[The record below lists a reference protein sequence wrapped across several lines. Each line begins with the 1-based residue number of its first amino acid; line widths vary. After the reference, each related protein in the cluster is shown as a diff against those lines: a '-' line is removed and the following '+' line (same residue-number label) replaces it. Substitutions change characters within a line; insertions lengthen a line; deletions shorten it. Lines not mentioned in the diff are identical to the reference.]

1 MQKHLQRCDCVIEV
15 HDSRIPHLGR
25 NPKFDLLQ
33 SKPRVV
39 VMNKTDLASKKG
51 KTGGVKRKRKRYD
64 APASEHPAFAA
75 AGGTSAGRGAATRV
89 PPQPSARP
97 TSLAAVAEA
106 HNASHPLLD
115 NVGSGADT
123 NGDTSN
129 DAAAKTSW
137 CYSEDDDA
145 NGDELDDTDRRH
157 IARGWGDDDEE
168 VIMTNCRKQQC
179 AGVLQ
184 ILPKV
189 LEMVDEA
196 ALSRET
202 PYLRL
207 MVVGIPNVGKS
218 SLINALRRSYSGR
231 GKAARTGNNPGV
243 TRALQT
249 DIKIN
254 DVPPVYLVDTPGV
267 MIPNVETAEVAMKL
281 ALLGTL
287 RDDLVGEETI
297 ADFLLYTLNQE
308 AQFGYVDRFG
318 LDGPCDDIDVVLPAV
333 GKRIG
338 ALLKGGQA
346 DTLRAAQHMLI
357 KYREGNLGKF
367 RLNPAAPLLP
377 EERGS
382 NTLVDVHAAHRP
394 AGFAPDNA

>member
-1 MQKHLQRCDCVIEV
+1 MQKHLARCDCVIEV

-25 NPKFDLLQ
+25 NSKFELLQ
-33 SKPRVV
+33 SKPRLVV
-39 VMNKTDLASKKG
+39 LNKTDLASKKG
-51 KTGGVKRKRKRYD
+51 KTGVVDSKRKRRRHD
-64 APASEHPAFAA
+64 APASAHPAF
-75 AGGTSAGRGAATRV
+75 
-89 PPQPSARP
+89 
-97 TSLAAVAEA
+97 
-106 HNASHPLLD
+106 
-115 NVGSGADT
+115 
-123 NGDTSN
+123 
-129 DAAAKTSW
+129 DAAN
-137 CYSEDDDA
+137 CNNNDDDNERVFNA
-145 NGDELDDTDRRH
+145 GDLTQEQEDEEH
-157 IARGWGDDDEE
+157 IARGWGEHDQE
-168 VIMTNCRKQQC
+168 VIQTNCRLQQC
-179 AGVLQ
+179 PGVLK
-184 ILPKV
+184 ILPTV

-267 MIPNVETAEVAMKL
+267 MIPNVETAEIAMKL

-297 ADFLLYTLNQE
+297 ADFLLYTLNKQS
-308 AQFGYVDRFG
+308 QFDYVDRFG

-333 GKRIG
+333 ANRIG
-338 ALLKGGQA
+338 ALLKGGEV
-346 DTLRAAQHMLI
+346 DRLRAAQHMLI
-357 KYREGNLGKF
+357 KYREGNLGRF
-367 RLNPAAPLLP
+367 ALNPAEPLLP
-377 EERGS
+377 DES
-382 NTLVDVHAAHRP
+382 SYMPMVDAHAARRP
-394 AGFAPDNA
+394 PGFAPDNA